1 MNKTRI
7 NLRRL
12 FVTMC
17 MVVIVALAFGSH
29 AVFALATASDTAV
42 AGNNCGKISI
52 PRGVKP
58 GILTIKTVKITKA
71 NGTVVTDGHSVVP
84 GTDNSTQ
91 PKLKFDPALGAG
103 DIVEVTMLSK
113 NADGGTPFQ
122 VTLDL
127 ETNRRGC

>member
-1 MNKTRI
+1 MKKAKM
-7 NLRRL
+7 NLRRT
-12 FVTMC
+12 FVTLC
-17 MVVIVALAFGSH
+17 MVAIVALAFGSH
-29 AVFALATASDTAV
+29 AVFALATASDTA
-42 AGNNCGKISI
+42 ADGNNCGKISI

-71 NGTVVTDGHSVVP
+71 NGTVITDGHTVVA

-91 PKLKFDPALGAG
+91 PKLKFDPALDAG

-127 ETNRRGC
+127 ETNPRGC